1 MIQVCQDELFD
12 DGREGVSKRN
22 NRTKNFF
29 VQDFVSVWL
38 YIVEKEDG
46 FRGDGTSKIPQGAD
60 HTQLAVKERSNQ
72 MLFYLIFF

>member
-29 VQDFVSVWL
+29 RL
-38 YIVEKEDG
+38 G
-46 FRGDGTSKIPQGAD
+46 FCECLVIHCGEGGW
-60 HTQLAVKERSNQ
+60 
-72 MLFYLIFF
+72 F